1 MRIVHCLVLAASVA
15 AAPLGAANAADY
27 IESEPAPDAVVQQ
40 LTPVCDAP
48 RVLGRVEDQF
58 EYGAV
63 HMLKTDLTVSEFSDL
78 QEKAWFPRTDD
89 SSLESRYCQGSVLLS
104 DNERHTLYYR
114 VTYPQGY
121 ASVGWKAEG
130 CVLGLD
136 RWLVYGANCS
146 SLRRF

>member
-1 MRIVHCLVLAASVA
+1 MRIVQSLVLAASVA
-15 AAPLGAANAADY
+15 SAPLGAANAADY
-27 IESEPAPDAVVQQ
+27 IQPEPPAEAVVQQ
-40 LTPVCDAP
+40 LTPACDDP
-48 RVLGRVEDQF
+48 RVLGKVEDQF

-63 HMLKTDLTVSEFSDL
+63 HMLKSDLTVSEFSDL
-78 QEKAWFPRTDD
+78 REKAWFPRTDD
-89 SSLESRYCQGSVLLS
+89 ASFERRYCQGDVLLS
-104 DNERHTLYYR
+104 DNQRHTLYYT
-114 VTYPQGY
+114 VSYPMGY